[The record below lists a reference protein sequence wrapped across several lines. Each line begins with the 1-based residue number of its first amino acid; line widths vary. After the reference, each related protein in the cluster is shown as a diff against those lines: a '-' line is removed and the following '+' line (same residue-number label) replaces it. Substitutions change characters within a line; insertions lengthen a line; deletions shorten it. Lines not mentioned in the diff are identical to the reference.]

1 MQASQQLDFDTAH
14 FNKDHIREFE
24 RFNKFDKA
32 KCAQHFDNAAVNYEG
47 VYLRAGYPDPWKCA
61 EYVEEFS
68 QKLRLGQDAQIL
80 DLACGTGLVG

>member
-1 MQASQQLDFDTAH
+1 MQGATEQLDFNTNH

-32 KCAQHFDNAAVNYEG
+32 KCAQHFDNAAMNYEG

-61 EYVEEFS
+61 EFVSELSKEMG
-68 QKLRLGQDAQIL
+68 LG
-80 DLACGTGLVG
+80 